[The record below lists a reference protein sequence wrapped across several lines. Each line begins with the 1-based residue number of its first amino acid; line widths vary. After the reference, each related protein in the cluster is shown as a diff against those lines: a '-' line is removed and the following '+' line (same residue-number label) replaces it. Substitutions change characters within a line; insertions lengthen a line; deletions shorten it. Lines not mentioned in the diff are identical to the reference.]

1 MRKIIYIYIYIYIY
15 TYSYTII
22 FLKRSMLGH
31 GGPTCCVK
39 DACIFGNTFIIMS
52 NLTVTSLTFE
62 EFDSSTVRN
71 FAGASFETLDL
82 SKETVGPVH
91 GLQVYVVI

>member
-1 MRKIIYIYIYIYIY
+1 MVVQHVVSKMHASLEIH
-15 TYSYTII
+15 
-22 FLKRSMLGH
+22 LLL
-31 GGPTCCVK
+31 
-39 DACIFGNTFIIMS
+39 S